1 MIIAIFDTETTGLP
15 KTKILNIENLDLW
28 PHIVQFSYILFDT
41 TNNEVVKIVDSII
54 KLESGV
60 IISEESSNIHGI
72 TNEISLK
79 KGINIGKVIKD
90 FFQNII
96 HVDLVVAHNMSFDL
110 CMVKAELLRL
120 VISDKNIENKEKQIF
135 SDYFVKL
142 EKQKNLYCTMQES
155 IDLCNIEAKFRNGD
169 TYIKFPKL
177 SELYEKLFGEIP
189 NNLHNSLNDVIVTL
203 RCFMKL
209 RFDIDIANKEYNRDL
224 TFQNLMMKL
233 Q

>member
-41 TNNEVVKIVDSII
+41 TNNEVIKIVDSII
-54 KLESGV
+54 KVDSGV

-72 TNEISLK
+72 TNKISLK
-79 KGINIGKVIKD
+79 KGINIEVAIKE
-90 FFQNII
+90 FFLDVLY
-96 HVDLVVAHNMSFDL
+96 VDLIVAHNMSFDL
-110 CMVKAELLRL
+110 HMVKVELLRL
-120 VISDKNIENKEKQIF
+120 VISNKNIENKEKQMF

-142 EKQKNLYCTMQES
+142 ENQKNLYCTMQES

-177 SELYEKLFGEIP
+177 SELYEKLFEETP

-209 RFDIDIANKEYNRDL
+209 RFDIDITNKEYDKDSII
-224 TFQNLMMKL
+224 QKL
-233 Q
+233 IGKVQ